1 MQQKHLDV
9 TPRRGATAGGT
20 GPERNGTASAAQG
33 RMMEYPVTP
42 AIRVLREKKADFVP
56 HLYDYVEKGG
66 TRESARQLGVDEHAV
81 VKTLVF
87 ETNEKKP
94 LIVLMHGDREVSAKG
109 LARLIGVKS
118 VEPATPERA
127 SKLTGYLVGGTSP
140 FGTKIAM
147 PVYVEKSIFSL
158 GRIYI
163 NGGKRGFLVEIE
175 PKVLT
180 AVLNVT
186 EVEVGIGD

>member
-1 MQQKHLDV
+1 MD
-9 TPRRGATAGGT
+9 
-20 GPERNGTASAAQG
+20 
-33 RMMEYPVTP
+33 YPITP
-42 AIRVLREKKADFVP
+42 AVRFLRERKVEFAAR
-56 HLYDYVEKGG
+56 LYDYVEKGG

-118 VEPATPERA
+118 VEPATPEKA

-140 FGTKIAM
+140 FGTRSAM
-147 PVYVEKSIFSL
+147 PVYVEKSILSL
-158 GRIYI
+158 ARIYI
-163 NGGKRGFLVEIE
+163 NGGKRGFLIEID
-175 PKVLT
+175 PGVLKQT
-180 AVLNVT
+180 LSAE
-186 EVEVGIGD
+186 EVEAAIGK